1 MRKLFALFCLIPYC
15 FFACNSNEQKELVA
29 PNKPVVTENTAIKGI
44 WVTNVASDALD
55 SRAKIEQTV
64 QVCKQSGITD
74 IYVVTW
80 NRGRTLYPSKIMKD
94 MLDLPIMERFE
105 GRDPLQEMIEEGHKA
120 GLKVHAWFEFGFSS
134 SYGEN
139 GGAIL
144 AKHPQWKAIDNEGK
158 LVSKNGF
165 EWMNA
170 MDPEVQNF
178 VKSLVMEVVNNYDV
192 DGIQGDDRLPAM
204 PSLGGYDDYT
214 VDLYKKEHNG
224 NTPPQDYKD
233 ADWLTWRADKLSD
246 FLGILYAEV
255 KAAKPDMIV
264 SMAPSIHPWAKEEY
278 LQDWPTWLNKGFC
291 DYVIP
296 QVYRYNIEN
305 YTTTLNAQV
314 SNLSQEQKSKFFA
327 GVLLQVDGK
336 NPSQGFLDSM
346 IVANRKAGIDGEAF
360 FFYEGLKQF
369 PEYFTKEYT
378 TK

>member
-255 KAAKPDMIV
+255 KAAKPNMIV

-327 GVLLQVDGK
+327 GVLLQVNGK